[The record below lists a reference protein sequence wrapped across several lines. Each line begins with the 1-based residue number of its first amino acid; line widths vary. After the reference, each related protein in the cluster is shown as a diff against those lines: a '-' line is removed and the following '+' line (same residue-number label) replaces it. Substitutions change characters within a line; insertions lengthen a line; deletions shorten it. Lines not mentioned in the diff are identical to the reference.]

1 VNVRTESGTDRP
13 DGHKT
18 GGMDAQP
25 TPAARQPT
33 SDDRL
38 AALERAISNLVSRV
52 EVLER
57 VIQDRYP

>member
-1 VNVRTESGTDRP
+1 MNVRTEAGTDRP
-13 DGHKT
+13 GGHQT
-18 GGMDAQP
+18 GGMDAQS
-25 TPAARQPT
+25 TPADRQPT
-33 SDDRL
+33 ADDRM

>member
-1 VNVRTESGTDRP
+1 
-13 DGHKT
+13 
-18 GGMDAQP
+18 MDAQS
-25 TPAARQPT
+25 TPADRQPT
-33 SDDRL
+33 ADDRM

>member
-25 TPAARQPT
+25 TP
-33 SDDRL
+33 DDRM

>member
-1 VNVRTESGTDRP
+1 
-13 DGHKT
+13 
-18 GGMDAQP
+18 MDAQP